1 MAPRAS
7 LAGFMIILALLALA
21 HAGRTG
27 FPQSR
32 DTRPAPAADPV
43 DMQAGRRLVLL
54 LPAAAGA
61 LTLALADEARAGSGR
76 VHVKPVSNG
85 VVVHV
90 VARRTRAVSFT
101 LAGRPL
107 ARRHRPPHRVFVRG
121 HRRAPRRA
129 GRIVWLVAKDVQSGR
144 RLARV
149 RLEARTSRAPTVTI
163 SRGPERVTT
172 SSKARFALTV
182 AGARRIRCR
191 LDSGPETRCTK
202 SAAYRA
208 LAPGAHVFS
217 VRAKGARGTATAF
230 YAWTIMGAAPTPG
243 VRTAAP
249 PTAPSPYTPPAGAVM
264 VSTSAALERALAAER
279 SSDIV
284 LADGVYDND
293 EPFVNAFGHR
303 VHAAR
308 LGGAVLRAGFI
319 MGHNW
324 GPGNGML
331 RGLLFDVSDPGKTLH
346 GDIVH
351 VWGTGK
357 GSRLLDLTFD
367 GHKAVRSGIMVRE
380 PEGVVIRRVVARNF
394 SDWGVMVDANDVHR
408 TLEHPPLVEDVVAT
422 DVTRATP
429 QASGG
434 RSEACVWI
442 GNTAVVR
449 RVFAARCAWEG
460 LWTGTASRGAIFEDI
475 RVVESET
482 GVYSEHYNS
491 AGTTFRRLDIG
502 PSVKRGLNCEWSDPA
517 WGGIAGCIDVLVEDS
532 LFDTTRIGVYLDQGT
547 TRTTIRR
554 SVFRNQEWAA
564 IADHKGVANAYYQN
578 DVSGLRAGAVPLS
591 YDHLFQ
597 HWS

>member
-1 MAPRAS
+1 VAPRAS
-7 LAGFMIILALLALA
+7 LAGFVIILALLALA

-90 VARRTRAVSFT
+90 VARRARAVSFT

-129 GRIVWLVAKDVQSGR
+129 GRVVWLVAKDVQSGR

-217 VRAKGARGTATAF
+217 VRAKGPRGTATAF
-230 YAWTIMGAAPTPG
+230 YAWTIKGAAPTPG

-264 VSTSAALERALAAER
+264 VSTSAALERALAVER

-380 PEGVVIRRVVARNF
+380 PEGVVIRRVIARNF
-394 SDWGVMVDANDVHR
+394 S
-408 TLEHPPLVEDVVAT
+408 
-422 DVTRATP
+422 
-429 QASGG
+429 
-434 RSEACVWI
+434 
-442 GNTAVVR
+442 
-449 RVFAARCAWEG
+449 
-460 LWTGTASRGAIFEDI
+460 
-475 RVVESET
+475 
-482 GVYSEHYNS
+482 
-491 AGTTFRRLDIG
+491 
-502 PSVKRGLNCEWSDPA
+502 
-517 WGGIAGCIDVLVEDS
+517 
-532 LFDTTRIGVYLDQGT
+532 
-547 TRTTIRR
+547 RTTSTAR
-554 SVFRNQEWAA
+554 SS
-564 IADHKGVANAYYQN
+564 I
-578 DVSGLRAGAVPLS
+578 LRSSRMSSRPT
-591 YDHLFQ
+591 
-597 HWS
+597 